1 MATKSTNGAARTV
14 GQPGFKQQTETILA
28 FIPSSLSV
36 LQIPARDS
44 MTDAQFDAMIDK
56 GYRQAKAVRRFP

>member
-28 FIPSSLSV
+28 DIPSSLSV

-44 MTDAQFDAMIDK
+44 MTDASSMQ
-56 GYRQAKAVRRFP
+56 